1 MRVVK
6 ALYFFLAIVVIA
18 SQELTIGSSNS
29 SGGQAPQSSRY
40 SLRGRNVD
48 SETELRRDELKKEGE
63 REIERRIQTKRLKKE
78 QEIKDRGHVAGIL
91 KLKATIH
98 AQYDLWEKE
107 QEKLRLSGDN
117 NGGDFSGKKG
127 ESETVY
133 TC

>member
-48 SETELRRDELKKEGE
+48 SETQLRRDELKEGE
-63 REIERRIQTKRLKKE
+63 REIERRIQTKRLKKG